1 MMECDG
7 FSSNQVELV
16 SRYLQHVLC
25 FDPTAKLDES
35 LKEKKVEY
43 TRNRRNQLKDQG
55 ISTYISSGR
64 KQSYMNKKLVN

>member
-7 FSSNQVELV
+7 FSSNQIELV

-25 FDPTAKLDES
+25 FDPTAKLDDS

-43 TRNRRNQLKDQG
+43 TRNRRNQLKDQRG
-55 ISTYISSGR
+55 WRPPTALKPSLQLRLS
-64 KQSYMNKKLVN
+64 